1 LAANKRK
8 IQANAQKF
16 LQKGQ
21 LDRALKEYQTLVK
34 LDPRDSNARLKLG
47 DIALRQGDKDVAT
60 DAYVKVAEQFMKDGF
75 DAKAV
80 AIYKQV
86 GKIDAE
92 RLDIY
97 EPLAELYQRLGLT
110 SEALAALQTAADSYH
125 KEGRKRDALEL
136 LRKMA
141 TLDPTNTTSR
151 LKIADLLRQA
161 DMVTDA
167 LAEYDAVAEELGR
180 QGAREELL
188 GVYDRILELEPER
201 TSAITAMAQIFVD
214 QGMAERAEPF
224 ARKLVEVGPDLPEGH
239 ELLARIHTA
248 MGREDAATET
258 YRTLAEVYRRI
269 GDDERA
275 TEITQRV
282 FGSEL
287 ADQAAELGDGRLGGD
302 LSDLPSD
309 EAAVAP
315 NVDLMEQT
323 LDLSG
328 GVDAAFSADAEQL
341 LAEAS
346 VYLRYGKTDR
356 AVATLEGLLA
366 TEPDHRGALEKLGE
380 AHAERG
386 DKAKAVEIWSRAA
399 QVARI
404 EHDEAAFETLRAR
417 IESLDAEAAARMGD
431 DETAGEVS
439 AAAPEADDLG
449 GADEDL
455 ERELALDDS
464 GEPGDDGD
472 ELDDIDLE
480 IDLSDESSEDEHS
493 AGEADSGES
502 DEIDE
507 IDEEIELELD
517 VDEELERKS
526 PPDAPAEAVE
536 SGGAEQTIIQYSSA
550 DATVFQE
557 APVDEPETT
566 GSGSSTTPQQ
576 IAEDLEEAAFYF
588 DQGLLEEAEAI
599 YRRVVEAAPNHPQAM
614 LRLGEIAQQRGDDP
628 GSTGDEEVALDADAA
643 SDAEAAPEEAADEF
657 DDTLGDELVEWGDDD
672 DELAGSDASDAEE
685 DGDELEVDV
694 GLDLADSADDTTSP
708 EINVVAVQLQ
718 EAEEEADTA
727 VGGKPPETQ
736 PDPGSSIDEDTA
748 SSDVPF
754 DDEVEIR
761 LDLND
766 AAQSEESPPAS
777 IEDDA
782 AADEDDGLEEEPLE
796 LESPLAEADEE
807 PVETVESAVAD
818 VDGADDEA
826 LEISFTEPEAS
837 LDEAPEAT
845 AADAEQEGGETRL
858 EAVEAPLEEA
868 VPERVEEPE
877 LELERE
883 ETAADAAEPEEQQPA
898 LEEPVAAAAQEELL
912 EEELGAEADDEE
924 EASFDLAAELSDV
937 FDESDQSTASPEDS
951 DAGFEAVFREFKK
964 GVKEQLSESD
974 YEAHYDL
981 GIAYREMGLVE
992 DAVSEFRIA
1001 LGSGEHKLASLHML
1015 GLCALDQGLPRDG
1028 AAHFEQAL
1036 SLPAIPAQQQAPLR
1050 FDLARAF
1057 EAAGDIVRARSA
1069 YEAVIAVDPN
1079 HAEAAECLE
1088 ALAEAGAAAQEVETF
1103 ESFDDLI
1110 AEAEAALAPEEAEPG
1125 PAPAAAELDAEL
1137 DDAPD
1142 DALDDEPTATER
1154 IDGEEA
1160 DAETELAEPEATL
1173 EEDESVLEAVLEAE
1187 PADPVVEAEQTAP
1200 PTQIEPEPDAEPEAP
1215 APKRRKKKKISF
1227 L

>member
-1 LAANKRK
+1 MAANKRK

-21 LDRALKEYQTLVK
+21 LDRALKEYQSLVK
-34 LDPRDSNARLKLG
+34 LDPRDSNSRLKLG
-47 DIALRQGDKDVAT
+47 DIALRQGDKEAAT

-201 TSAITAMAQIFVD
+201 TSAITAMAQILVD
-214 QGMAERAEPF
+214 QGMAERAEPY

-287 ADQAAELGDGRLGGD
+287 AGQAAELGDGTLGGD

-366 TEPDHRGALEKLGE
+366 TEPDHRPALEKLGE

-399 QVARI
+399 QVARS
-404 EHDEAAFETLRAR
+404 EDDEAAFETLRAR
-417 IESLDAEAAARMGD
+417 IEGLDAEAAAGMGD
-431 DETAGEVS
+431 DDTAGEVS
-439 AAAPEADDLG
+439 AAAPEADDVG
-449 GADEDL
+449 DADEDL
-455 ERELALDDS
+455 ERELELELDDS
-464 GEPGDDGD
+464 GEPGDDGN

-480 IDLSDESSEDEHS
+480 IDLVDESSEDEHS
-493 AGEADSGES
+493 AGEAESGES
-502 DEIDE
+502 EEIDE
-507 IDEEIELELD
+507 DDADIELELD
-517 VDEELERKS
+517 VDEELEQTS
-526 PPDAPAEAVE
+526 LPDAPAEAVE

-576 IAEDLEEAAFYF
+576 IAEDLEEASFYF

-628 GSTGDEEVALDADAA
+628 GSTGDEAIAVDVDAA

-672 DELAGSDASDAEE
+672 VELAGSDASDAEE
-685 DGDELEVDV
+685 DGDELELDVD
-694 GLDLADSADDTTSP
+694 LDLADAADDTTSP
-708 EINVVAVQLQ
+708 EISVAPVQLEE
-718 EAEEEADTA
+718 EAEEEDTA
-727 VGGKPPETQ
+727 VGVKPPETQ
-736 PDPGSSIDEDTA
+736 AELGSSVDEDTA

-754 DDEVEIR
+754 DDEVEIQ

-766 AAQSEESPPAS
+766 ATQSEEPSPAS

-782 AADEDDGLEEEPLE
+782 AADEEDELEEEALE
-796 LESPLAEADEE
+796 LESSSAEADEE
-807 PVETVESAVAD
+807 SVESVESA
-818 VDGADDEA
+818 VDGADDVA

-837 LDEAPEAT
+837 LDEAQEAA
-845 AADAEQEGGETRL
+845 AADAPQEGGETPL

-868 VPERVEEPE
+868 VPERAEEPE

-924 EASFDLAAELSDV
+924 EATFDLAAELSDV
-937 FDESDQSTASPEDS
+937 FDESDESTASPEDS

-981 GIAYREMGLVE
+981 GIAYREMGLVD

-1036 SLPAIPAQQQAPLR
+1036 SLPAIPAEQQAPLR

-1057 EAAGDIVRARSA
+1057 EAAGDIVRARTA
-1069 YEAVIAVDPN
+1069 YEAVIAADPN

-1088 ALAEAGAAAQEVETF
+1088 ALAEVGAPAQEVETF

-1125 PAPAAAELDAEL
+1125 PAAAAEL

-1142 DALDDEPTATER
+1142 DALDDEPTVAEQN
-1154 IDGEEA
+1154 DGEEA
-1160 DAETELAEPEATL
+1160 DADAELAEPE
-1173 EEDESVLEAVLEAE
+1173 
-1187 PADPVVEAEQTAP
+1187 
-1200 PTQIEPEPDAEPEAP
+1200 
-1215 APKRRKKKKISF
+1215 
-1227 L
+1227 